1 MQMLRNGDIL
11 MNNAEHQELL
21 AQVASL
27 YYEKELSQVE
37 IGDLLGLSR
46 IKVYRLL
53 KEARDERVVQILIMW
68 PSERDIQLEAEL
80 TKIFHLDRALVI
92 KNTSMNND
100 TTQVRLGQLVAQ
112 YLESTLKDGMTLTV
126 NMGQSTYEV
135 INAIRPGFQAN
146 VNVAQ
151 AMGSVLDRNGEL
163 DSLSHG
169 RQLAQKLGGKFFNLP
184 SPLMANSPEA
194 ALVLK
199 EQPLIEHVLNISRH
213 ADIALLGIGGLNPE
227 FSHYVK
233 SGIIPEEK
241 LEYLSAEGAV
251 GDISGNFID
260 KFGRLYNCVYNQC
273 IIGLNLD
280 ELRGIPNTIAVAMGD
295 EKKLAI
301 LGSLRTG
308 VINTFCTDYHT
319 ANNLMRLNELEN

>member
-1 MQMLRNGDIL
+1 VQMRRNGVNP
-11 MNNAEHQELL
+11 MNDVEHQELL

-37 IGDLLGLSR
+37 IGDQLGLSR

-53 KEARDERVVQILIMW
+53 KEARDEQVVQILIMW

-80 TKIFHLDRALVI
+80 TKMFHLDKALVI
-92 KNTSMNND
+92 KNASMTYD
-100 TTQVRLGQLVAQ
+100 TAQRRLGQLVAQ

-151 AMGSVLDRNGEL
+151 AMGSVLDHNGEL

-199 EQPLIEHVLNISRH
+199 DQPLIEHVLNISRH

-227 FSHYVK
+227 SSHYVN
-233 SGIIPEEK
+233 SGIIPVDKFEQ
-241 LEYLSAEGAV
+241 LSAEGAV
-251 GDISGNFID
+251 GDISGKFID
-260 KFGRLYNCVYNQC
+260 INGRLLDCVYNQC

-280 ELRGIPNTIAVAMGD
+280 ELREIPNTIAVALGE
-295 EKKLAI
+295 EKILAI

-308 VINTFCTDYHT
+308 VINTFCTDNHT
-319 ANNLMRLNELEN
+319 ANNLIRLNR